1 MDRSHSGLDPA
12 KNWFVIEMNI
22 PRTPR
27 PKTRV
32 LSSYL
37 SSRRRLM
44 GAGKEG
50 APDKGFAD
58 ARVHRLPPRSRRRD
72 GSAHAPVRRAP
83 RGGGAPPRVWGGGG
97 GPPARGGAGGR
108 FAVSHMGK
116 LFVEGPGVHAALARL
131 SANVVPTRPGRA
143 RYTFLLREDGTILDD
158 AIVTCLS
165 AG

>member
-58 ARVHRLPPRSRRRD
+58 AKVHRLPPRSRRRD

-83 RGGGAPPRVWGGGG
+83 RGGGTLPRARRRGG
-97 GPPARGGAGGR
+97 GPPPRRGRSGG
-108 FAVSHMGK
+108 
-116 LFVEGPGVHAALARL
+116 
-131 SANVVPTRPGRA
+131 
-143 RYTFLLREDGTILDD
+143 
-158 AIVTCLS
+158 
-165 AG
+165 